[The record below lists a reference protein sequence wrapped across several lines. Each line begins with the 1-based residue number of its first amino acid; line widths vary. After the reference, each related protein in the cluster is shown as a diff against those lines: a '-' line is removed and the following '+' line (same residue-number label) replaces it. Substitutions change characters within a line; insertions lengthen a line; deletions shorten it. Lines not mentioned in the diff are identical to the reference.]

1 MPILCAFLLRFE
13 ATVNAI
19 IYDAVKQLWVGRIR
33 TKEYDYRYD
42 YCAIWNL
49 SNTMRSATCKASVFF
64 YWNWNSYPFNLNT
77 FTKQYAIE
85 HPNNILVLLL
95 HLLTCLARYLV
106 TLIINLFVIS
116 KMGFVILVFKCLR
129 PKYKK
134 AHRLEH
140 IARMSFEKESV

>member
-33 TKEYDYRYD
+33 TKVYYYRYD

-49 SNTMRSATCKASVFF
+49 SNINISAQRLKLYLEMFISFHKT
-64 YWNWNSYPFNLNT
+64 NNLNT
-77 FTKQYAIE
+77 FKNRHALEY
-85 HPNNILVLLL
+85 PNNILVLLL
-95 HLLTCLARYLV
+95 HLLQRLARYLV

-116 KMGFVILVFKCLR
+116 KMGFVILVFKCVR
-129 PKYKK
+129 PRYKK

-140 IARMSFEKESV
+140 IARMYFEQESV

>member
-33 TKEYDYRYD
+33 TKVYNYRYD

-49 SNTMRSATCKASVFF
+49 SNIRISATYKASLF
-64 YWNWNSYPFNLNT
+64 YWNLHSYPVNLNT

-95 HLLTCLARYLV
+95 HLLPCLARYLV

-116 KMGFVILVFKCLR
+116 KMGFVILVFKCVR
-129 PKYKK
+129 PRYKK
-134 AHRLEH
+134 GT
-140 IARMSFEKESV
+140 

>member
-33 TKEYDYRYD
+33 TKVYYYRYD
-42 YCAIWNL
+42 YCAIWNF
-49 SNTMRSATCKASVFF
+49 SNTISSAQSLSFF
-64 YWNWNSYPFNLNT
+64 YWNWHSYPFNLNT
-77 FTKQYAIE
+77 FTKQYVIE

-95 HLLTCLARYLV
+95 HLLPCLARYLV

-116 KMGFVILVFKCLR
+116 KMGFVILVFKCVR
-129 PKYKK
+129 PRYKK
-134 AHRLEH
+134 AHMLEH
-140 IARMSFEKESV
+140 IAEM

>member
-33 TKEYDYRYD
+33 TKVYYYRYD

-49 SNTMRSATCKASVFF
+49 SNNPTYKASDFF
-64 YWNWNSYPFNLNT
+64 YWNWHSYPFNLNT

-95 HLLTCLARYLV
+95 HLLPCLARYLV

-116 KMGFVILVFKCLR
+116 KMGFVILVFKCVR
-129 PKYKK
+129 PRCKK
-134 AHRLEH
+134 AHMLEH
-140 IARMSFEKESV
+140 IAGMYF

>member
-33 TKEYDYRYD
+33 TKVYHYQYD
-42 YCAIWNL
+42 YCAIWN
-49 SNTMRSATCKASVFF
+49 SININTRALRWDYIYKIFIWFDKT
-64 YWNWNSYPFNLNT
+64 NNLNT
-77 FTKQYAIE
+77 FAKQYAIGY
-85 HPNNILVLLL
+85 PNNILVLLL
-95 HLLTCLARYLV
+95 HFLPCLARYLV

-116 KMGFVILVFKCLR
+116 KMGFVILVFKCVR
-129 PKYKK
+129 PRYKK

-140 IARMSFEKESV
+140 IARMYFEHESV

>member
-33 TKEYDYRYD
+33 TKVYYYRYD

-49 SNTMRSATCKASVFF
+49 SNINISVSKIFIAF
-64 YWNWNSYPFNLNT
+64 HKTNNQNT

-85 HPNNILVLLL
+85 YPNNILVLLL
-95 HLLTCLARYLV
+95 HLLQRLARYLV

-116 KMGFVILVFKCLR
+116 KMGFVILVLKCVR

-134 AHRLEH
+134 AYRLH
-140 IARMSFEKESV
+140 C

>member
-33 TKEYDYRYD
+33 TKVYYYRYD

-49 SNTMRSATCKASVFF
+49 SNNKTNCVGLYLEMFISFHKT
-64 YWNWNSYPFNLNT
+64 NNLNT

-85 HPNNILVLLL
+85 YPNNILVLLL
-95 HLLTCLARYLV
+95 HLLQRLARYLV

-116 KMGFVILVFKCLR
+116 KMGFVILVFKCVR

-134 AHRLEH
+134 AHMHEH
-140 IARMSFEKESV
+140 IAGMYF